1 MPEAVSDPRTRA
13 RRRALVVAAV
23 LLGLFVANGV
33 WIVRSL
39 RSLGGQHGAGRPAP
53 AFRAP
58 TLAGPP
64 LALADLRG
72 RVVLLDFWAT
82 WCAPCLQ
89 QLPALRRLDE
99 TLGPRGLAVVGINIE
114 GAAARRAVEDVVR
127 EAGLRYPTVLDEGE
141 VAKQYGASALPHLV
155 LIDRDGLQRQVFRG
169 GGAEAEIARAVED
182 ALTLVPK
189 P

>member
-1 MPEAVSDPRTRA
+1 MPDEVRDPRGRA

-23 LLGLFVANGV
+23 LLGLFALNGV

-39 RSLGGQHGAGRPAP
+39 RTLGGEDGAGRPAP
-53 AFRAP
+53 AFRGP

-72 RVVLLDFWAT
+72 KVVLLDFWAT
-82 WCAPCLQ
+82 WCAPCMA

-114 GAAARRAVEDVVR
+114 GPSARRAVEDVVR
-127 EAGLRYPTVLDEGE
+127 EAGLRYPTVLDAGE
-141 VAKQYGASALPHLV
+141 VQRRYGASALPHLV
-155 LIDRDGLQRQVFRG
+155 LIDRDGSLRRVFRAG
-169 GGAEAEIARAVED
+169 DAEAEIARAVEE
-182 ALTLVPK
+182 ALSLVPR